1 MIQSSQPISLKLT
14 WSRLRWQRSLAFTVW
29 CWDMDSGAR
38 LIRRWVNRYSSRFL
52 LFPNAKKKAFS
63 LLVLPCRANPR
74 VRRSMG
80 RPPPCSSTSS
90 SKHSSWECWPFWVL
104 KPLNTFQTSNTS
116 HVLLNRSS
124 TAFIWTRTAF
134 CLPEVQVCSLR
145 SGDGTP
151 PPSPPLRFL
160 RMCSSAPRSPSR
172 SRELMLKRYLCRR
185 SWGPRS
191 SVIRNG
197 SAGKYS
203 PTGKKK
209 NSVTNFSNTTQQ
221 VRTVE

>member
-14 WSRLRWQRSLAFTVW
+14 WSRLRDCCAGFLAPLTVLLSW
-29 CWDMDSGAR
+29 
-38 LIRRWVNRYSSRFL
+38 SRFL

-74 VRRSMG
+74 ARRSMG
-80 RPPPCSSTSS
+80 RPPPCSSASS

-104 KPLNTFQTSNTS
+104 KPLKTFQTSNTS
-116 HVLLNRSS
+116 HMLLNRSS
-124 TAFIWTRTAF
+124 TVFTWTRAAF
-134 CLPEVQVCSLR
+134 CLPEAQVYSLR
-145 SGDGTP
+145 SGSGR
-151 PPSPPLRFL
+151 RFL
-160 RMCSSAPRSPSR
+160 RMCSSAPRSPSL

-197 SAGKYS
+197 SSGKYS
-203 PTGKKK
+203 QTGKKK
-209 NSVTNFSNTTQQ
+209 NSTTQQ
-221 VRTVE
+221 LRTVE